1 VGESPGREK
10 ISMSDRIF
18 VDTNILVYAHDA
30 DAGEKHA
37 TAARAVA
44 DLWESRNGIISTQ
57 VLQEL
62 YVTLTRKV
70 ASPVTRNV
78 ARRLIRNYLT
88 WELAVNDGA
97 ILLHASEIEG
107 NYSLSFWDGLIVAA
121 AYSKNA
127 AVILTEDLNH
137 GQNIEGIRIQNPFR
151 NE

>member
-1 VGESPGREK
+1 
-10 ISMSDRIF
+10 MSDRTF

-37 TAARAVA
+37 AAAQSIA
-44 DLWESRNGIISTQ
+44 DLWESKNGIISTQ

-62 YVTLTRKV
+62 YITLTRKV
-70 ASPVTRNV
+70 ATPVTRNI

-88 WELAVNDGA
+88 WEVVLNDGA
-97 ILLHASEIEG
+97 IVLHVSEIEE
-107 NYSLSFWDGLIVAA
+107 NYHLSFWDGLIVAA

-137 GQNIEGIRIQNPFR
+137 DQRIEGIRIQNPFLI
-151 NE
+151 